1 MIRNLIVAH
10 VLLLATV
17 AHTETPAISATTT
30 PNTLRLE
37 EGAASPPAK
46 IADLAWLAG
55 YWQGDGLGGTCEEV
69 WGKPHGDRM
78 TGFFTLVQ
86 NGVFTF
92 SETMVIVEEN
102 GSLALK
108 LKHFKPDFV
117 GWEEKDKYVTF
128 RLVRLGEREALFS
141 GLTFRRTGDTL
152 AIYLRLTEDDKT
164 WEESFTF
171 KRAGF

>member
-1 MIRNLIVAH
+1 
-10 VLLLATV
+10 
-17 AHTETPAISATTT
+17 
-30 PNTLRLE
+30 
-37 EGAASPPAK
+37 
-46 IADLAWLAG
+46 
-55 YWQGDGLGGTCEEV
+55 
-69 WGKPHGDRM
+69 M
-78 TGFFTLVQ
+78 TGFFTLVS
-86 NGVFTF
+86 NATFSF

-128 RLVRLGEREALFS
+128 RLVRLGDREAFFS

-152 AIYLRLTEDDKT
+152 AIYLRLTEEGKT

-171 KRAGF
+171 QRGAL